1 MKKLDKLLVSSFVP
15 PFVVTFFIALFVL
28 VMQTLWM
35 YIDKIA
41 GKGVGFFVL
50 VELISY
56 MSISMF
62 PLALPI
68 AVLIT
73 SVMTFG
79 NLAERYELSSMKS
92 AGVGLFRIMYPLIVF
107 GCLVSIFSF
116 VCNNYLIPISN
127 LQFKSRLHD
136 IQKQKPMLNME
147 EGLFNDDFEGYS
159 IRLGDKQ
166 ADERTI
172 GDVLIYDHTASNKGQ
187 LTAITADSGE
197 MYVNTQDFFIMDLYN
212 GTQYSELEPAKSRNS
227 KDKSKSYPYVRT
239 SFRQWTKVF
248 DLREFDLNR
257 TDTELFKSHHSM
269 LNAAQLATAIDSID
283 ERQAA
288 RVGNLSKNIT
298 RNFRLFDFRDTTS
311 WYFRNNRSLKKK
323 DRPTRNI
330 PKGREAMQR
339 DTNYVVSELDF
350 FVQTFPK
357 EKQKELANRAKTTIS
372 SLHGQVG
379 STVRAIDRSRV
390 SRVKHVFELHSKF
403 AFALS
408 CLLFLFVGAPMGAI
422 VRKGGFGYPLL
433 IAILFFVL
441 FIVAAQFSKNIAERA
456 VIDPV
461 LSAWMP
467 ILIFLPICTFLTV
480 RAMNDRGLG
489 SFGWVARALEFLKRS
504 LQSMTGA
511 LRKRK
516 YNS

>member
-1 MKKLDKLLVSSFVP
+1 MKKIDKLLISSFVP

-35 YIDKIA
+35 YIDRIA

-92 AGVGLFRIMYPLIVF
+92 AGVGLFRIMRPLMVF
-107 GCLVSIFSF
+107 GCLISIFSF
-116 VCNNYLIPISN
+116 VCNNYLIPVSN

-159 IRLGDKQ
+159 IRLGDKK

-172 GDVLIYDHTASNKGQ
+172 GDVLIYDHSASNKGQ

-212 GTQYSELEPAKSRNS
+212 GTQYSELQPTKPRDK

-269 LNAAQLATAIDSID
+269 LNASQLATAIDSID

-288 RVGNLSKNIT
+288 RVSNLSKNVT

-311 WYFRNNRSLKKK
+311 WYFRNNQSLKKK
-323 DRPTRNI
+323 RNRPERKI
-330 PKGREAMQR
+330 PRGREALPR
-339 DTNYVVSELDF
+339 DTNYVLAELDY

-357 EKQKELANRAKTTIS
+357 EKQKELANRAKTTVS

-379 STVRAIDRSRV
+379 STVRAMDRSRV

-461 LSAWMP
+461 LSAWLP
-467 ILIFLPICTFLTV
+467 VLIFLPICSFLTI

-489 SFGWVARALEFLKRS
+489 SFGWVTRLVDFVKMLFQRGRGFVGK
-504 LQSMTGA
+504 G
-511 LRKRK
+511 
-516 YNS
+516 NG